1 MTNFISFLDGG
12 KTSQEGLYKF
22 LSRTLGPGVPT
33 AYNAASLAVSQRGAG
48 ANMSVDIAIGD
59 AHIPYSTYSFWGF
72 TDAVN
77 NVTVS
82 ASDPSNPR
90 RDIVVAYVDLSVV
103 SSASNNNPGALKFK
117 VIAGTPAGSPSDPS
131 DTVIGLNVGAGN
143 PWVKLA
149 RLSIAAN
156 ATTVVNAN
164 ITDLRT
170 AVLPLVPD
178 GGLITAKYADSSV
191 TTAKLATGAVTPAK
205 QTNPYMF
212 SVYRAAAWT
221 VIHGGSKVPFDTV
234 EYDLNSNFDITTNN
248 RYTAP
253 VAGYYKFDSSV
264 SWQQTTGD
272 FTYIVLYK
280 NGTAIKYGT
289 FFVAPGNNT
298 VGHVISP
305 PPIHLA
311 VNDYVE
317 IYAFQTNGSINMVG
331 GVGATICYFGGHLVR
346 AD

>member
-170 AVLPLVPD
+170 AVLPLIPD
-178 GGLITAKYADSSV
+178 GGIATAKHADSSIA
-191 TTAKLATGAVTPAK
+191 TAKLADAAVTAPKLSTDAMYLGYAQITANVTTTSTTTVQVPGLSATVNVPTGGRK
-205 QTNPYMF
+205 IKITAFATNIGN
-212 SVYRAAAWT
+212 ST
-221 VIHGGSKVPFDTV
+221 
-234 EYDLNSNFDITTNN
+234 NSNGSGISIWDGVVGSGTQIGQSNKIPANNEFIFCQAIVSPGSGSRTYNVGFTSVTSGTT
-248 RYTAP
+248 TIGASIGGP
-253 VAGYYKFDSSV
+253 AFILVE
-264 SWQQTTGD
+264 
-272 FTYIVLYK
+272 
-280 NGTAIKYGT
+280 
-289 FFVAPGNNT
+289 
-298 VGHVISP
+298 VI
-305 PPIHLA
+305 
-311 VNDYVE
+311 
-317 IYAFQTNGSINMVG
+317 
-331 GVGATICYFGGHLVR
+331 
-346 AD
+346 